1 MTTVTTRTMKVLTLL
16 LLASVALVYFVTSSD
31 VKKGIEASVD
41 TVITENG
48 FFYPVSSDKKVRRNV
63 SDLLLKSMPLKPTK
77 NFAALAI
84 HLKVCGYQGS
94 KFHLVMIQGGDFPRG
109 DDTGGKMTRMTTGLM
124 MTTLKPNY
132 HGPGWMSMTNAGR
145 NVSGLL
151 FSMSKS
157 TTVETSWLDGKHIV

>member
-1 MTTVTTRTMKVLTLL
+1 MTTVTTRTMKVITLL

-31 VKKGIEASVD
+31 VKTGIESSVV

-48 FFYPVSSDKKVRRNV
+48 FFYPVTSDKEVRRNV
-63 SDLLLKSMPLKPTK
+63 SDLLLKSMSKPTK
-77 NFAALAI
+77 NFAAFAI

-94 KFHLVMIQGGDFPRG
+94 KFHLVMIQGGDFPHG
-109 DDTGGKMTRMTTGLM
+109 DDTGGKMTQMTTGLM

-132 HGPGWMSMTNAGR
+132 HGPGWMSMTNVGR

-157 TTVETSWLDGKHIV
+157 TTIETSWLDGKHIVW

>member
-1 MTTVTTRTMKVLTLL
+1 MKVLTLL

-31 VKKGIEASVD
+31 VKRGIESSVD

-48 FFYPVSSDKKVRRNV
+48 FFYPVTSDKEVRRNV
-63 SDLLLKSMPLKPTK
+63 SDLLLKSMPKPTK

-157 TTVETSWLDGKHIV
+157 TTVETSWLDGKHIVR

>member
-1 MTTVTTRTMKVLTLL
+1 MTTVTTRTMKVITLL

-31 VKKGIEASVD
+31 VKTGIESSVV

-48 FFYPVSSDKKVRRNV
+48 FFYPVTSDKEVRRNV
-63 SDLLLKSMPLKPTK
+63 SDLLLKSMSKPTK

-94 KFHLVMIQGGDFPRG
+94 KFHLVVIQGGDFPRG
-109 DDTGGKMTRMTTGLM
+109 DDTGGKMTQMTTGLM

-132 HGPGWMSMTNAGR
+132 HGPGWMSMTNVGR

-157 TTVETSWLDGKHIV
+157 TTIETSWLDGKHIVW